1 MSLAYIYSWE
11 ETVLYINL
19 QCHFDQNTT
28 SLVIFIFTAEETEAW
43 SVNSHQVHQSRT
55 RGFISPPVPH
65 YWTLTWLTVFVE
77 GEKGGEEEMSL

>member
-1 MSLAYIYSWE
+1 M
-11 ETVLYINL
+11 VLNQSITNG
-19 QCHFDQNTT
+19 
-28 SLVIFIFTAEETEAW
+28 IFIFTAEETEAW

-55 RGFISPPVPH
+55 RSFISPPAPH